1 MKLIITE
8 KNITARRI
16 AAILSGGKF
25 KEEGGSRN
33 PVYSFSA
40 NGDNWQ
46 CIGLKGHVLKVD
58 FPPEYE
64 QWQDVDPAAL
74 VRAEII
80 KSPLQK
86 TLVKTVQ
93 NLGKNADEV
102 IIATDFDREGE
113 LIGADIAG
121 QVLEVN
127 PEAEIFRARFSAL
140 TPAEINQAFTELEK
154 PYYDLAASGEARQD
168 IDLVWGASLTRFIS
182 LASTRLGKQFL
193 SVGRVQSPTLA
204 IIVDREKERKAFVP
218 ESFWTIK
225 ILCSHEGEQ
234 FSATHRQERFKSR
247 GEAEAAFSRLDGKG
261 TVTEVAQREKT
272 TAPPAPFNTTG
283 FLTAAAS
290 IGFTAAG
297 AMRVAESLYMNGYI
311 SYPRV
316 DNTVYSPSLD
326 LRELLGE
333 LAASPNLGALCR
345 EILAQE
351 KITPT
356 RGKKESTD
364 HPPIHPTAAVA
375 KEKLEPQEWKIYELV
390 FRRFLATLAPP
401 ALTLSMRVDLDVQGE
416 PFFSRGSR
424 VLAEGWM
431 RYYHYGRKK
440 DLLLPALQ
448 QGDEVD
454 VEEKDLG
461 EGETQP
467 PSRYSQGTL
476 IAKMEELGLGTK
488 STRHA
493 IIESLYERG
502 YIYGDPIAASETGTA
517 VTEALRKFATVIVTP
532 KMTAQ
537 LEADM
542 DAIAEG
548 REKPEEVVDKSRVIL
563 EGIFET
569 LNSKKDDIAEEIRNG
584 IREDKIVGVCPNCG
598 NQLKV
603 IRSKKTKK
611 RFVGCSNY
619 PECTT
624 TYPLPQSGGIVP
636 TDETCPECGTPRIK
650 IISKGRRPWVLCL
663 DPNCPSK
670 KKAETANL
678 DTGDGKVKEAAESQ
692 LSHGDRSSSKG

>member
-16 AAILSGGKF
+16 ATILSGGKF
-25 KEEGGSRN
+25 KEGGGSRN

-40 NGDNWQ
+40 NGDTWE

-80 KSPLQK
+80 KTPLQK

-93 NLGKNADEV
+93 NLGKNADTV

-113 LIGADIAG
+113 LIGVDIAG

-127 PEAEIFRARFSAL
+127 PEAEVFRARFSAL
-140 TPAEINQAFTELEK
+140 TPAEIKQAFEGLEK
-154 PYYDLAASGEARQD
+154 PYYDLAAAGEARQD

-204 IIVDREKERKAFVP
+204 LIVDREKERKAFVP
-218 ESFWTIK
+218 EPFWTIK
-225 ILCSHEGEQ
+225 ILCSRKGEQ
-234 FSATHRQERFKSR
+234 FSAVHKQERFKSR
-247 GEAEAAFSRLDGKG
+247 EEAEAAFARLDGSG
-261 TVTEVAQREKT
+261 TVTEVAQKEKS

-316 DNTVYSPSLD
+316 DNTVYPASLD

-333 LAASPNLGALCR
+333 LSASPELGGLCR
-345 EILAQE
+345 SILAQE
-351 KITPT
+351 KIVPT
-356 RGKKESTD
+356 RGRKESTD

-375 KEKLEPQEWKIYELV
+375 RDKLEPQDWKIYELV
-390 FRRFLATLAPP
+390 FRRFLATLAPA
-401 ALTLSMRVDLDVQGE
+401 ALTLSMRVDLDVRGE

-424 VLAEGWM
+424 VLEEGWM
-431 RYYHYGRKK
+431 RYYTYSRKK

-448 QGDEVD
+448 KGDEVSVD
-454 VEEKDLG
+454 DKDLG

-467 PSRYSQGTL
+467 PARYSQGTL

-488 STRHA
+488 STRHS

-502 YIYGDPIAASETGTA
+502 YIFGDPIAPSETGTA
-517 VTEALRKFATVIVTP
+517 VTEALRKFATLIVTP
-532 KMTAQ
+532 EMTSD
-537 LEADM
+537 LEQDM

-548 REKPEEVVDKSRVIL
+548 REAPGEVVDKSRVML
-563 EGIFET
+563 ESIFET
-569 LNSKKDDIAEEIRNG
+569 LKSSKEQIAEEIRNG

-624 TYPLPQSGGIVP
+624 TYPLPQGGGIVP

-650 IISKGRRPWVLCL
+650 VISKGRRPWVLCL
-663 DPNCPSK
+663 DPNCPTKRKAGSAPADEDAGGAE
-670 KKAETANL
+670 KAENSEA
-678 DTGDGKVKEAAESQ
+678 ERAAE
-692 LSHGDRSSSKG
+692 G

>member
-16 AAILSGGKF
+16 ATILSGGKF

-40 NGDNWQ
+40 DGESWK

-93 NLGKNADEV
+93 TLGKDADEV

-113 LIGADIAG
+113 LIGVDIAG
-121 QVLEVN
+121 QVVEVN
-127 PEAEIFRARFSAL
+127 PDVEVTRARFSAL
-140 TPAEINQAFTELEK
+140 TPTEIKQAFTDLEK

-182 LASTRLGKQFL
+182 LASTRLGRQFL

-204 IIVDREKERKAFVP
+204 LIVDREKERKAFVP

-225 ILCSHEGEQ
+225 ILCSSDGEQ
-234 FSATHRQERFKSR
+234 FQATHRQERFKSR
-247 GEAEAAFSRLDGKG
+247 EEAVAAFAKLGDTG
-261 TVTEVAQREKT
+261 TVTEVTQKEKT
-272 TAPPAPFNTTG
+272 SAPPAPFNTTG

-297 AMRVAESLYMNGYI
+297 AMRVAEGLYMNGYI

-316 DNTVYSPSLD
+316 DNTVYPESLD

-333 LAASPNLGALCR
+333 LAASPEMGSFCR

-364 HPPIHPTAAVA
+364 HPPIHPTAAVPRD
-375 KEKLEPQEWKIYELV
+375 KMEPQDWKVYELV
-390 FRRFLATLAPP
+390 FRRFLATLSP
-401 ALTLSMRVDLDVQGE
+401 AATTLSMRVDLAVEGE
-416 PFFSRGSR
+416 QFFSRGSR
-424 VLAEGWM
+424 VLQEGWM
-431 RYYHYGRKK
+431 RYYAYGRKK
-440 DLLLPALQ
+440 DLILPALQ
-448 QGDEVD
+448 QGDELR
-454 VEEKDLG
+454 VEEKELG

-467 PSRYSQGTL
+467 PARYSQGTL
-476 IAKMEELGLGTK
+476 IAKMEDLGLGTK

-493 IIESLYERG
+493 IIENLYERG
-502 YIYGDPIAASETGTA
+502 YVYGDPLAPSETGAA
-517 VTEALRKFATVIVTP
+517 VTEALRKFATLIVTP
-532 KMTAQ
+532 EMTAH
-537 LEADM
+537 LEEDM

-548 REKPEEVVDKSRVIL
+548 RETPADVVDKSRVML
-563 EGIFET
+563 EEIFEK
-569 LNSKKDDIAEEIRNG
+569 LNSSKEEIAEEIRNG
-584 IREDKIVGVCPNCG
+584 IREDKIVGVCPNCQ

-619 PECTT
+619 PDCSTT
-624 TYPLPQSGGIVP
+624 FPLPQSGGIIP
-636 TDETCPECGTPRIK
+636 TDEICPDCGTPRIK
-650 IISKGRRPWVLCL
+650 IISKGRRPWILCL
-663 DPNCPSK
+663 DPNCPTK
-670 KKAETANL
+670 KKPEPAETAE
-678 DTGDGKVKEAAESQ
+678 TGQPAQA
-692 LSHGDRSSSKG
+692 

>member
-16 AAILSGGKF
+16 ATILSGGKF

-33 PVYSFSA
+33 PVYSFDTDGEA
-40 NGDNWQ
+40 WK

-93 NLGKNADEV
+93 TLGKDADEV

-113 LIGADIAG
+113 LIGVDIAG
-121 QVLEVN
+121 QVVEVN
-127 PEAEIFRARFSAL
+127 PDIKVTRARFSAL
-140 TPAEINQAFTELEK
+140 TPTEINQAFTELEE

-204 IIVDREKERKAFVP
+204 LIVDREKERKAFVP

-225 ILCSHEGEQ
+225 ILCSLDGEQ
-234 FSATHRQERFKSR
+234 FQATHRQERFKSR
-247 GEAEAAFSRLDGKG
+247 EEATAAFAKLGDKG
-261 TVTEVAQREKT
+261 TVTEVTQKEKT
-272 TAPPAPFNTTG
+272 SAPPAPFNTTG

-297 AMRVAESLYMNGYI
+297 AMRVAEGLYMNGYI

-316 DNTVYSPSLD
+316 DNTVYPESLD

-333 LAASPNLGALCR
+333 LVASPELGSFAK
-345 EILAQE
+345 EILAQD

-364 HPPIHPTAAVA
+364 HPPIHPTAAVSRD
-375 KEKLEPQEWKIYELV
+375 KLEPQDWKVYELV
-390 FRRFLATLAPP
+390 VRRFLATLAP
-401 ALTLSMRVDLDVQGE
+401 AATTLSMRVDLECEGE
-416 PFFSRGSR
+416 QFFSRGSR
-424 VLAEGWM
+424 VLQEGWM
-431 RYYHYGRKK
+431 RYYTYGRKK
-440 DLLLPALQ
+440 DVILPALQ
-448 QGDEVD
+448 QGDELR
-454 VEEKDLG
+454 VEEKELG

-467 PSRYSQGTL
+467 PARYSQGTL
-476 IAKMEELGLGTK
+476 IAKMEDLGLGTK

-493 IIESLYERG
+493 IIENLYERG
-502 YIYGDPIAASETGTA
+502 YIYGDPLAPSETGTA
-517 VTEALRKFATVIVTP
+517 VTEALRKFATLIVTP
-532 KMTAQ
+532 EMTAH
-537 LEADM
+537 LEEDM
-542 DAIAEG
+542 DAIADG
-548 REKPEEVVDKSRVIL
+548 RETPAEVVDKSRVML
-563 EGIFET
+563 EGIFEK
-569 LNSKKDDIAEEIRNG
+569 LNSSKEEIAEEIRNG
-584 IREDKIVGVCPNCG
+584 IREDKIVGVCPNCQ

-619 PECTT
+619 PDCSTT
-624 TYPLPQSGGIVP
+624 FPLPQSGGIIP
-636 TDETCPECGTPRIK
+636 TDEICPDCGTPRIK
-650 IISKGRRPWVLCL
+650 IISKGRRPWILCL
-663 DPNCPSK
+663 DPNCPTK
-670 KKAETANL
+670 KKPEPAETAATAE
-678 DTGDGKVKEAAESQ
+678 TGPSAE
-692 LSHGDRSSSKG
+692 K